1 MNETYT
7 TFTLVSMLPWCTVSC
22 FQLLW
27 LQIYH
32 EYNKL
37 KKIYFHIFQTT
48 KAKTLAEKTLAANY
62 LGLGH
67 TWLQIWFR

>member
-7 TFTLVSMLPWCTVSC
+7 TFTLVSILPWCTVSC

-48 KAKTLAEKTLAANY
+48 KAKTLATKDFGCKLFGAWAYLAPN
-62 LGLGH
+62 LV
-67 TWLQIWFR
+67 